1 MPRAYTPLTSIRIE
15 NFQSIK
21 AATIELGRL
30 TVLVG
35 AGDAGK
41 SAILRALRAACLND
55 ASDDDIRHGQKKV
68 EVTLTFED
76 GVTIEWWK
84 QKGQGGCYRMTDSD
98 PERVFTKTGG
108 AVPEEIAEYLGIGTI
123 EVDATTELTPQ
134 LSDQHDLPFLL
145 WETGSKRAR
154 ILGKATRLDVPISAQ
169 MLCKKELDQTRR
181 GAEDATTA
189 LVDVEER
196 LGALPDYENLEGRLD
211 ETEANLKTI
220 DDNLRLVRRARGL
233 ADQIAEVRSRATAV
247 DVAPLRARLDDAAEA
262 LEVAERAQFLGR
274 RIPELKNTLTGLTER
289 AADHQEALES
299 FLKQY
304 QEACLSSGVCLVC
317 GGLLTHEECGA

>member
-1 MPRAYTPLTSIRIE
+1 MPSYSLLTSIHIKD
-15 NFQSIK
+15 FQSISD
-21 AATIELGRL
+21 ATIELGRL

-35 AGDAGK
+35 AGDVGK
-41 SAILRALRAACLND
+41 SSILRALRAACLND

-84 QKGQGGCYRMTDSD
+84 QKGQGGCYRTTSKRTE
-98 PERVFTKTGG
+98 PIEYTKTGG
-108 AVPEEIAEYLGIGTI
+108 AVPEAITEYLGIGTI

-134 LSDQHDLPFLL
+134 LSDQHDLPFIL
-145 WETGSKRAR
+145 WETGSRRAR

-189 LVDVEER
+189 LADVEER
-196 LGALPDYENLEGRLD
+196 LAALPNYEALGSRLD

-220 DDNLRLVRRARGL
+220 DDNLRLVRRAREL

-274 RIPELKNTLTGLTER
+274 RIPELNNTLTGLTER

-299 FLKQY
+299 FQTQLDT
-304 QEACLSSGVCLVC
+304 ACEESGVCVVC
-317 GGLLTHEECGA
+317 GGLLTHEECAS